1 MNHEESNDV
10 QETAA
15 GTYPPVRDLDQILD
29 ERGKQYGVFAMQA
42 VYAQSLKAT
51 MRGHPNYVS
60 LSAYKQE
67 ALDMIVHKIA
77 RILNGN
83 SSNVDSWVDIAG
95 YATLVAETLEGRP
108 R

>member
-1 MNHEESNDV
+1 MKPETAQDV
-10 QETAA
+10 QEVAG
-15 GTYPPVRDLDQILD
+15 GTYPPADSLDKILD

-51 MRGHPNYVS
+51 MRGHPNYPS
-60 LSAYKQE
+60 LAAYKQE